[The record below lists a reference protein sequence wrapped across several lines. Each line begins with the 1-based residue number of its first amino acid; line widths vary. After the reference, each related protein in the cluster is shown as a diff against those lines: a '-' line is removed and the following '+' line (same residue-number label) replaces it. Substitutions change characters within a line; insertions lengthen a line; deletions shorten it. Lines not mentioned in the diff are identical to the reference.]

1 MRDLLNSNGYLGSGY
16 IFTFS
21 SSKKALQIFT
31 FAFSNDMPFMLFLPF
46 IFTET
51 ENFQDFWYALYFIF
65 FFITERQKI
74 SLGERGTEVCREWLC
89 WTAFFVATFFRQ
101 FFLLLVQ
108 SLGCMAIIVLHLPYQ
123 IFWLSFSLLST
134 YFYLDSSEN
143 WGVFV
148 GISSFFSRAMRICPY
163 MKWKN

>member
-51 ENFQDFWYALYFIF
+51 ENFQDF
-65 FFITERQKI
+65 
-74 SLGERGTEVCREWLC
+74 
-89 WTAFFVATFFRQ
+89 
-101 FFLLLVQ
+101 
-108 SLGCMAIIVLHLPYQ
+108 
-123 IFWLSFSLLST
+123 
-134 YFYLDSSEN
+134 
-143 WGVFV
+143 
-148 GISSFFSRAMRICPY
+148 
-163 MKWKN
+163 